1 MFRAKTTPHKDR
13 PMKNQWIAAALLITA
28 APLAQAGL
36 FDVLSQAS
44 QVMKTVQTTRDA
56 VAPAQPAP
64 AAAPTAAIDPQALQ
78 AYLGMDCATLKGA
91 QASLAQQAAPS
102 TAAKATG
109 LLNSASGL
117 LGFAGRMAGRPHR
130 QILLLSPTRRC
141 QGPGTIPAPQD
152 WPEPLYC
159 ALWLGVGWCR

>member
-1 MFRAKTTPHKDR
+1 
-13 PMKNQWIAAALLITA
+13 MKNQWIAAALLITA

-56 VAPAQPAP
+56 VAPAQPAL

-117 LGFAGRMAGRPHR
+117 LGFAGRMAGV
-130 QILLLSPTRRC
+130 PTDGL
-141 QGPGTIPAPQD
+141 QQAAAATQQAQQLASAASGQPASA
-152 WPEPLYC
+152 E
-159 ALWLGVGWCR
+159 ALALQQASLQAALTAKSCS